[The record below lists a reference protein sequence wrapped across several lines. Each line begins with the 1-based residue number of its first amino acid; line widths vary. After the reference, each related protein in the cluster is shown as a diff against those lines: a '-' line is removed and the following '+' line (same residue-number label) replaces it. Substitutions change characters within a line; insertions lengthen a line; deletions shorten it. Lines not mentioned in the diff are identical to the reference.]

1 MAASIGGNGRFLS
14 VVGCQRPHPTR
25 VRRIEITG
33 KERTVR
39 FASLWINGKLGVMLC
54 GGAIALGTLG
64 GCGIEPHNK
73 EPKGFFDPTAVG
85 HWSTDPLVV
94 PILQDLGTK
103 DEEPNPAFRTAT
115 DVKPEDLVAHHTD
128 YAIDRNDLISV
139 SITDLVNTGV
149 ETVKTAR
156 VSESGNISLP
166 LIGQIHAAGL
176 TEAELERVIV
186 QAYRDAN
193 LIQNAQVSVV
203 VQEARARTFSI
214 QGAVAAAGQYQ
225 ILNTDFRLLDALIL
239 ARDVTSPTGIDY
251 IYVVRHTDQNQGA
264 STTQPANNQTNPPT
278 TGPSPDVLAPQSKA
292 PSNDL
297 AKALMMDNEPA
308 AAEKTAP
315 PAEAATPAPGEEG
328 GHIAVIDGKPVTVN
342 SPDQAT
348 ATPAPAATEGT
359 ATAAN
364 PPSTKQDFEFN
375 ELTPPQDVR
384 IIRVPL
390 DPLLH
395 GDLRY
400 NIVVRPRDMIMVPL
414 PTIGEYYM
422 AGHVARVGVYTLTG
436 RKITLK
442 QAVTSAGMFDGLAIP
457 ARTEIIRRVG
467 DEKEMFVRVNLDK
480 IFAGEQSDVY
490 LKPNDIVNVGTTAWA
505 PFVAAIR
512 GAFRFTYGFGFLYDR
527 NYAYDDDGRAR

>member
-1 MAASIGGNGRFLS
+1 MRLS
-14 VVGCQRPHPTR
+14 
-25 VRRIEITG
+25 
-33 KERTVR
+33 
-39 FASLWINGKLGVMLC
+39 SLWNNRKLGVVLC
-54 GGAIALGTLG
+54 CGAIGLGAIG
-64 GCGIEPHNK
+64 GCGIEPMNG
-73 EPKGFFDPTAVG
+73 EPKGFFDPTSVG
-85 HWSTDPLVV
+85 RWNTDPLQV

-103 DEEPNPAFRTAT
+103 DEDPNPAFRTAT
-115 DVKPEDLVAHHTD
+115 DVRPEDLIPHHTD

-176 TEAELERVIV
+176 TEAELEKVIV

-214 QGAVAAAGQYQ
+214 QGAVTAAGQYQ
-225 ILNTDFRLLDALIL
+225 ILNTDFRLLDALVL
-239 ARDVTSPTGIDY
+239 ARDVTAPQGIDY
-251 IYVVRHTDQNQGA
+251 VYVIRQLDQKEQG
-264 STTQPANNQTNPPT
+264 STTQPANTTGQPTPPP
-278 TGPSPDVLAPQSKA
+278 TGPSPDVLAPQSKT
-292 PSNDL
+292 PDNDL
-297 AKALMMDNEPA
+297 TRALMMDNEPA
-308 AAEKTAP
+308 ATETTP
-315 PAEAATPAPGEEG
+315 PAAETPAPSAPATPAPATPAPGEAD
-328 GHIAVIDGKPVTVN
+328 GHIIMIDGKPVTVN
-342 SPDQAT
+342 NPSDQA
-348 ATPAPAATEGT
+348 AATTTQPATGEGT
-359 ATAAN
+359 AANNPAA
-364 PPSTKQDFEFN
+364 PSTTPQASTSQNFEFN
-375 ELTPPQDVR
+375 ELTPPQNTR

-390 DPLLH
+390 YPLQH

-400 NIVVRPRDMIMVPL
+400 NIVIRPHDMIMVPL
-414 PTIGEYYM
+414 PVIGEYYM

-467 DEKEMFVRVNLDK
+467 DEKELFVRVNLDK

-512 GAFRFTYGFGFLYDR
+512 GAFRMTYGFGFLYDR

>member
-1 MAASIGGNGRFLS
+1 M
-14 VVGCQRPHPTR
+14 
-25 VRRIEITG
+25 
-33 KERTVR
+33 R
-39 FASLWINGKLGVMLC
+39 FASLWSNGKLGVMLC
-54 GGAIALGTLG
+54 GGVIALGTLG

-85 HWSTDPLVV
+85 HWNTDPLQV

-115 DVKPEDLVAHHTD
+115 DVKPQDLVARHTD

-214 QGAVAAAGQYQ
+214 QGAVTASGQYQ
-225 ILNTDFRLLDALIL
+225 ILNTDFRLLDALVL
-239 ARDVTSPTGIDY
+239 ARDITAPQGIDY
-251 IYVVRHTDQNQGA
+251 IYVIRHTDENEAGV
-264 STTQPANNQTNPPT
+264 STQPSNNTGQTNPPA
-278 TGPSPDVLAPQSKA
+278 TGPSPDILAPQSKA
-292 PSNDL
+292 PSNEL
-297 AKALMMDNEPA
+297 ARALMMDNEPA
-308 AAEKTAP
+308 AAEDTSPSTEAP
-315 PAEAATPAPGEEG
+315 APAPAPGEDG
-328 GHIAVIDGKPVTVN
+328 GHIVVIDGKPVTVN
-342 SPDQAT
+342 SPNDQAAAGTTQPSATEGPASAT
-348 ATPAPAATEGT
+348 ATPPAT
-359 ATAAN
+359 
-364 PPSTKQDFEFN
+364 SQDFEFN
-375 ELTPPQDVR
+375 ELTPPQNTR
-384 IIRVPL
+384 IIRIPL

-400 NIVVRPRDMIMVPL
+400 NIIVRPRDMIMVPL
-414 PTIGEYYM
+414 PVIGEYYM
-422 AGHVARVGVYTLTG
+422 AGHIARVGVYTLTG

-442 QAVTSAGMFDGLAIP
+442 QAVTSAGMFDGLAVP

-467 DEKEMFVRVNLDK
+467 DEKELFVRVNLDK
-480 IFAGEQSDVY
+480 IFAGEQPDVF
-490 LKPNDIVNVGTTAWA
+490 LKPNDIVNVGTTVWA

-512 GAFRFTYGFGFLYDR
+512 GAFRMTYGFGFLYDR
-527 NYAYDDDGRAR
+527 NYAYDTDGRVR

>member
-1 MAASIGGNGRFLS
+1 M
-14 VVGCQRPHPTR
+14 
-25 VRRIEITG
+25 G

-39 FASLWINGKLGVMLC
+39 LASLRINGKLGVLLC

-64 GCGIEPHNK
+64 GCGIEPGNN

-85 HWSTDPLVV
+85 HWSTDPLQV

-156 VSESGNISLP
+156 VSESGNLSLP

-214 QGAVAAAGQYQ
+214 QGAVTAAGQYQ
-225 ILNTDFRLLDALIL
+225 ILNTDFRVLDALVL
-239 ARDVTSPTGIDY
+239 ARDITAPQGIDY
-251 IYVVRHTDQNQGA
+251 IYVIRHTDQNEGA
-264 STTQPANNQTNPPT
+264 STTQPANNANTPANPPT
-278 TGPSPDVLAPQSKA
+278 TGPSPDILAPQSKA
-292 PSNDL
+292 PSSEL

-308 AAEKTAP
+308 AAETTAP
-315 PAEAATPAPGEEG
+315 PADTATPAPGEDG

-342 SPDQAT
+342 SPDQAA
-348 ATPAPAATEGT
+348 ATSQPSATEGT
-359 ATAAN
+359 TANSAS
-364 PPSTKQDFEFN
+364 PSSKQDFEFN
-375 ELTPPQDVR
+375 ELTPPQNTR
-384 IIRVPL
+384 IIRIPL

-400 NIVVRPRDMIMVPL
+400 NIIVRPRDMIMVPL

-467 DEKEMFVRVNLDK
+467 DEKELFVRVNLDK

-505 PFVAAIR
+505 PFVAAVR
-512 GAFRFTYGFGFLYDR
+512 GAFRITYGFGFLYDR
-527 NYAYDDDGRAR
+527 NYAYDNDGRAR